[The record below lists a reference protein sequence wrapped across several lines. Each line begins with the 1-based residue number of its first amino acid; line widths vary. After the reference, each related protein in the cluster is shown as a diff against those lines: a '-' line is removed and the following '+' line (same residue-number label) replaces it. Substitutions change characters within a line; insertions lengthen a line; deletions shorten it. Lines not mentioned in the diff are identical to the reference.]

1 MTKTRI
7 ALVIMTLAYALTIT
21 TAPASAF
28 KEFIQKPMK
37 AAFEIKGNNTQVF
50 KTKAGTVECTE
61 MKGDGGTV
69 VEKTATIPANFE
81 YAGCKAFGIVGA
93 KVTPIEYK
101 LYANGMAAIQSNVT
115 ILAAAGKLVECEV
128 EVPEASGGKNSA
140 LGTFTYSNLNP
151 GFTAEANVTGITYKI
166 KRNVGG
172 GCGTAEGESKEGTYS
187 GAFKTT
193 GTESEL
199 SYCFYTIVQVGLYT
213 ENDCATRA
221 IPYAHGFYEKSKIF
235 TGLAL
240 G

>member
-1 MTKTRI
+1 MKKTRI
-7 ALVIMTLAYALTIT
+7 ALAIMTLAYALTIT
-21 TAPASAF
+21 AAPASAF

-37 AAFEIKGNNTQVF
+37 AAFEIKGDNTQVF

-61 MKGDGGTV
+61 VKGDGGTI
-69 VEKTATIPANFE
+69 VEKTPTIPADFE

-101 LYANGMAAIQSNVT
+101 LYANGKAAIQSKVI
-115 ILAAAGKLVECEV
+115 ILATTGKLIECEV
-128 EVPEASGGKNSA
+128 EVPEASGGRNSE
-140 LGTFTYSNLNP
+140 LSTFAYSNLNP

-187 GAFKTT
+187 GAVKTVAS
-193 GTESEL
+193 ESEL
-199 SYCFYTIVQVGLYT
+199 SYCFYTIVAVGLYT
-213 ENDCATRA
+213 ENACATRA
-221 IPYAHGFYEKSKIF
+221 VPYASGYYEKSKIF